1 MGDGVG
7 DFAFWIAIGLGQF
20 AFWSAMGPIIK
31 AFARRIDAKT
41 GPGDERVIA
50 LEARLADLETRG
62 LTSGEV
68 EAQFHRLAEVEER
81 IDFAERLLTK
91 AVPPVPEHLQ

>member
-1 MGDGVG
+1 MGDGIG
-7 DFAFWIAIGLGQF
+7 DLAFWIAIGLGQF
-20 AFWSAMGPIIK
+20 AFWSALGPIIK

-50 LEARLADLETRG
+50 LEARLADLEARG

-81 IDFAERLLTK
+81 LDFAERLMTQANAAL
-91 AVPPVPEHLQ
+91 PQDDS

>member
-7 DFAFWIAIGLGQF
+7 DFAFWIAMGLGQF

-41 GPGDERVIA
+41 GPGDERVMA
-50 LEARLADLETRG
+50 LEARLADLEQRG

-81 IDFAERLLTK
+81 LDFAERMITRTESSLP
-91 AVPPVPEHLQ
+91 AAEG

>member
-1 MGDGVG
+1 MGDGIG
-7 DFAFWIAIGLGQF
+7 DLAFWIAMGLGQF

-41 GPGDERVIA
+41 GPGDERVMA

-81 IDFAERLLTK
+81 LDFAERMITRTESSLP
-91 AVPPVPEHLQ
+91 AGEG

>member
-7 DFAFWIAIGLGQF
+7 DFAFWIAIGVGQV
-20 AFWSAMGPIIK
+20 AFWSAMSPLIK
-31 AFARRIDAKT
+31 ALARRIEHKT
-41 GPGDERVIA
+41 NPGDERMLA
-50 LEARLADLETRG
+50 LEERLAEMEHRG

-68 EAQFHRLAEVEER
+68 EAQLTRLAEVEER

-91 AVPPVPEHLQ
+91 NESSLPERGV